1 MILAPP
7 VYPASEFVLVADPL
21 LLAIAK
27 RALRHAVDSAVPG
40 ATFIPFLFWYDDLGW
55 RVFRFMTSVSEAA
68 TATEAE
74 VSAANKARM
83 LAASVDACAYVY
95 DGHIKVA
102 GVRHDA
108 AYCRVS
114 RRGADDGLRIA
125 QPYMVAER
133 GGTPIGAPHVLE
145 TVESWLP

>member
-1 MILAPP
+1 VLA
-7 VYPASEFVLVADPL
+7 ADPL

-27 RALRHAVDSAVPG
+27 RALRHAVDSVVPG
-40 ATFIPFLFWYDDLGW
+40 TTFIPFLFWYDDLGW
-55 RVFRFMTSVSEAA
+55 RVFRFMTSMSEAA
-68 TATEAE
+68 TSTDAE
-74 VSAANKARM
+74 VSAANKAR
-83 LAASVDACAYVY
+83 LLDESVDACAFVY
-95 DGHIKVA
+95 DGYITVA

-125 QPYMVAER
+125 QPYVLAER
-133 GGTPIGAPHVLE
+133 GGAAVGAPHVLE